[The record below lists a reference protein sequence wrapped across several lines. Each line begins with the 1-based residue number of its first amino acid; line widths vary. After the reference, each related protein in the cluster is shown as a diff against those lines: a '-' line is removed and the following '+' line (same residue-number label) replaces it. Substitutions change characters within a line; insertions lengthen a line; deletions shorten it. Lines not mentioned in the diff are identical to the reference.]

1 MKISDK
7 TYQILKWV
15 AIIVMPALAT
25 FCVAMGE
32 IWGIPYTTQ
41 IASTLTALATF
52 LGALLGIASAQY
64 NADGSGDS
72 DKSANNGGY
81 TIYTENYNSED
92 SDEEEE

>member
-15 AIIVMPALAT
+15 AIEIPALAT

-52 LGALLGIASAQY
+52 LGALLGIASANY
-64 NADGSGDS
+64 NSDNSGDS
-72 DKSANNGGY
+72 DNLANNGGY
-81 TIYTENYNSED
+81 TIYTKNYNAED
-92 SDEEEE
+92 SDDEEEE

>member
-64 NADGSGDS
+64 NS
-72 DKSANNGGY
+72 D
-81 TIYTENYNSED
+81 NSD
-92 SDEEEE
+92 DEEEE

>member
-7 TYQILKWV
+7 AYQILKWV

-32 IWGIPYTTQ
+32 IWGLPYTQQ

-52 LGALLGIASAQY
+52 LGALLGIASANY
-64 NADGSGDS
+64 NASND
-72 DKSANNGGY
+72 
-81 TIYTENYNSED
+81 
-92 SDEEEE
+92 DEEEE

>member
-32 IWGIPYTTQ
+32 IWGLPYTQQ

-64 NADGSGDS
+64 NSDDS
-72 DKSANNGGY
+72 D
-81 TIYTENYNSED
+81 
-92 SDEEEE
+92 DEEEE

>member
-7 TYQILKWV
+7 TYQCLKWV
-15 AIIVMPALAT
+15 AIIVMPSLAT
-25 FCVAMGE
+25 FTVAMGE

-64 NADGSGDS
+64 NSDDS
-72 DKSANNGGY
+72 D
-81 TIYTENYNSED
+81 
-92 SDEEEE
+92 DEEEE